1 MFTNVMNEQKDKSYS
16 KSDFDLSGKTLI
28 SGGALKE
35 ALVSDMSIPA
45 LKKVNMVNAPSNNV
59 GVNNVADPSMAMP
72 MNEPDITMKSN
83 ASMPSEH
90 VNKFVPEGS
99 SVPNIP
105 VMNEMPMQEIVPE
118 PQVTSETPLETTSEN
133 KFVSP
138 EINEPV
144 SAQPVNPV
152 FNTLVNA
159 ANKIPEPQ
167 VEPEV
172 SAPSESNMFTPNIP
186 VIEEQNN
193 NVAPL
198 EETKEPTVEPVMESV
213 TSLDDIKLRQEKPS
227 IPQSNSITEDLQSGS
242 FVDDSSEVKSK
253 EDSLNPSLEPVSA
266 PSDEV
271 KEPVSKETTVTEPD
285 ITLNENMPQF
295 EPQAETQVEPQ
306 AKTQVEPKSEP
317 QAETQVELKA
327 EPQVETQEQ
336 VSEEVSGDIFKAMK
350 EEHLKNIETLSN
362 GINTLLKDYL
372 NNMKLMYGKLE
383 KMALEARKT
392 NEVKN
397 DMESAMGM
405 LSNEELDKAVD
416 RWDGKIDE
424 AANYGANAG
433 IPEITPG
440 ENTRAI

>member
-1 MFTNVMNEQKDKSYS
+1 MFTNVMNEQNVKSYS
-16 KSDFDLSGKTLI
+16 KSDFDLSGKTLV
-28 SGGALKE
+28 SGGVLKE

-45 LKKVNMVNAPSNNV
+45 LKKVNMVSAPSNNM
-59 GVNNVADPSMAMP
+59 GVNNVAAPSMTMP
-72 MNEPDITMKSN
+72 MNEPDITMKSD
-83 ASMPSEH
+83 ASMPLEH
-90 VNKFVPEGS
+90 ANKFVPEGS

-138 EINEPV
+138 EIKEPV

-172 SAPSESNMFTPNIP
+172 SAPSESNMFTPHIP

-213 TSLDDIKLRQEKPS
+213 TSLDDIKLGQEEPS
-227 IPQSNSITEDLQSGS
+227 IPQSNSITDDLQSGS
-242 FVDDSSEVKSK
+242 FVDDSREVKSE
-253 EDSLNPSLEPVSA
+253 EDSLSPSLEPVSA

-271 KEPVSKETTVTEPD
+271 KEPVSEEDTAVTEPD
-285 ITLNENMPQF
+285 STLSENMPQI
-295 EPQAETQVEPQ
+295 EPQIETQMEPMV
-306 AKTQVEPKSEP
+306 KP
-317 QAETQVELKA
+317 QEESI
-327 EPQVETQEQ
+327 EQ
-336 VSEEVSGDIFKAMK
+336 VSEEVSSDIFMAMK

-372 NNMKLMYGKLE
+372 NNMELMYSKLE
-383 KMALEARKT
+383 KMVLESRKT
-392 NEVKN
+392 NETKN
-397 DMESAMGM
+397 DMENAMGM
-405 LSNEELDKAVD
+405 LSSEELDKAVD

-424 AANYGANAG
+424 ATNYGIG
-433 IPEITPG
+433 SDIPEITPD

>member
-1 MFTNVMNEQKDKSYS
+1 MFTNVMNEQNVKSYS
-16 KSDFDLSGKTLI
+16 KSDFDLSGKTLV
-28 SGGALKE
+28 SGGVLKE

-45 LKKVNMVNAPSNNV
+45 LKKVNMVSAPSNNM
-59 GVNNVADPSMAMP
+59 GVNNVTDPSMTMP
-72 MNEPDITMKSN
+72 MNEPDITMKSD
-83 ASMPSEH
+83 ASMPLEH
-90 VNKFVPEGS
+90 ANKFVPEGS

-138 EINEPV
+138 EIKEPV

-172 SAPSESNMFTPNIP
+172 SAPSESNMFTPHIP

-213 TSLDDIKLRQEKPS
+213 TSLDDIKLGQEEPS
-227 IPQSNSITEDLQSGS
+227 IPQSNSITDDLQSGS
-242 FVDDSSEVKSK
+242 FVDDSGEVKSE
-253 EDSLNPSLEPVSA
+253 EDSLSPSLEPVSA

-271 KEPVSKETTVTEPD
+271 KEPVSEEDTAVTESD
-285 ITLNENMPQF
+285 STLSENMPQI
-295 EPQAETQVEPQ
+295 EPQIETQMEPKVEPQ
-306 AKTQVEPKSEP
+306 EESI
-317 QAETQVELKA
+317 
-327 EPQVETQEQ
+327 EQ
-336 VSEEVSGDIFKAMK
+336 VSEEVSSDIFTAMK

-372 NNMKLMYGKLE
+372 NNMELMYSKLE
-383 KMALEARKT
+383 KMVLESRKT
-392 NEVKN
+392 NETKN
-397 DMESAMGM
+397 DMENAMGM
-405 LSNEELDKAVD
+405 LSSEELDKAVD

-424 AANYGANAG
+424 ATNYGIG
-433 IPEITPG
+433 SDIPEITPD

>member
-28 SGGALKE
+28 SGGVLKE

-45 LKKVNMVNAPSNNV
+45 LKKVNMVSAPSNNV
-59 GVNNVADPSMAMP
+59 GVNNVAAPSMIMP
-72 MNEPDITMKSN
+72 TNEPDITMKSD

-172 SAPSESNMFTPNIP
+172 SAPSESNMFTPHIP

-227 IPQSNSITEDLQSGS
+227 IPQSNSITDDLQSGS
-242 FVDDSSEVKSK
+242 FVDDSGEVKSE

-271 KEPVSKETTVTEPD
+271 KEPVSEEDTAVTEPD
-285 ITLNENMPQF
+285 STLSENMPQI
-295 EPQAETQVEPQ
+295 ESQIETQMEPKVEPQ
-306 AKTQVEPKSEP
+306 EESIK
-317 QAETQVELKA
+317 
-327 EPQVETQEQ
+327 Q
-336 VSEEVSGDIFKAMK
+336 VSEEVSSDIFTAMK

-372 NNMKLMYGKLE
+372 NNMKLMYSKLE
-383 KMALEARKT
+383 KMVLESRKT
-392 NEVKN
+392 NETKN
-397 DMESAMGM
+397 DMENAMGM

-424 AANYGANAG
+424 ATNYGIG
-433 IPEITPG
+433 SDIPEITPD
-440 ENTRAI
+440 ENTRTI

>member
-45 LKKVNMVNAPSNNV
+45 LKKVNMVSAPSNNV
-59 GVNNVADPSMAMP
+59 GVNNVAAPSMTMP
-72 MNEPDITMKSN
+72 MNEPDITMKSD

-105 VMNEMPMQEIVPE
+105 VMNKMPMQEIVPE

-172 SAPSESNMFTPNIP
+172 SSPSESNMFTPHIP

-213 TSLDDIKLRQEKPS
+213 TSLDDIKLGQEEPS
-227 IPQSNSITEDLQSGS
+227 IPQSNSITDDLQSGS
-242 FVDDSSEVKSK
+242 FVDDSGEVKSE
-253 EDSLNPSLEPVSA
+253 EDTA
-266 PSDEV
+266 
-271 KEPVSKETTVTEPD
+271 VTEPD
-285 ITLNENMPQF
+285 STLSENMPQI
-295 EPQAETQVEPQ
+295 EPQ

-336 VSEEVSGDIFKAMK
+336 VSEEVSGDIFTAMK

-372 NNMKLMYGKLE
+372 NNMKLMYSKLE
-383 KMALEARKT
+383 KMVLESRKT
-392 NEVKN
+392 KETKN
-397 DMESAMGM
+397 AMENAMGM

-424 AANYGANAG
+424 ATNYGIG
-433 IPEITPG
+433 SDIPEITPD

>member
-1 MFTNVMNEQKDKSYS
+1 MFTNVMNEQNVKSYS
-16 KSDFDLSGKTLI
+16 KSDFDLSGKTLV
-28 SGGALKE
+28 SGGVLKE

-45 LKKVNMVNAPSNNV
+45 LKKVNMVSAPSNNM
-59 GVNNVADPSMAMP
+59 GVNNVVDPSMTMP
-72 MNEPDITMKSN
+72 TNEPDITMKSD
-83 ASMPSEH
+83 ASMPLEH
-90 VNKFVPEGS
+90 ANKFVPEGS

-144 SAQPVNPV
+144 TAQPVNPV

-172 SAPSESNMFTPNIP
+172 SAPSESNMFTPHIP

-213 TSLDDIKLRQEKPS
+213 TSLDDIKLGQEEPS
-227 IPQSNSITEDLQSGS
+227 IPQSNSITDDLQSGS
-242 FVDDSSEVKSK
+242 FVDDSGEVKSE
-253 EDSLNPSLEPVSA
+253 EDSLSPSLEPVSA

-271 KEPVSKETTVTEPD
+271 KEPVSEEDTAVTEPD
-285 ITLNENMPQF
+285 STLSENMPQI
-295 EPQAETQVEPQ
+295 EPQIETQMEPKVEPQ
-306 AKTQVEPKSEP
+306 EESI
-317 QAETQVELKA
+317 
-327 EPQVETQEQ
+327 EQ
-336 VSEEVSGDIFKAMK
+336 VSEEVSSDIFTAMK

-372 NNMKLMYGKLE
+372 NNMELMYSKLE
-383 KMALEARKT
+383 KMVLESRKT
-392 NEVKN
+392 NETKN
-397 DMESAMGM
+397 DMENAMGM
-405 LSNEELDKAVD
+405 LSSEELDKAVD

-424 AANYGANAG
+424 ATNYGIG
-433 IPEITPG
+433 SDIHEITPD

>member
-1 MFTNVMNEQKDKSYS
+1 MFTNVMNEQNVKSYS
-16 KSDFDLSGKTLI
+16 KSDFDLSGKTLV
-28 SGGALKE
+28 SGGVLKE

-45 LKKVNMVNAPSNNV
+45 LKKVNMVSAPSNNM
-59 GVNNVADPSMAMP
+59 GVNNVADPSMTMP
-72 MNEPDITMKSN
+72 TNEPDITMKSD
-83 ASMPSEH
+83 ASMPLEH
-90 VNKFVPEGS
+90 ANKFVPEGS

-138 EINEPV
+138 EIKEPV

-172 SAPSESNMFTPNIP
+172 SAPSESNMFTPHIP

-213 TSLDDIKLRQEKPS
+213 TSLDDIKLGQEEPS
-227 IPQSNSITEDLQSGS
+227 IPQSNSITDDLQSGS
-242 FVDDSSEVKSK
+242 FVDDSGEVKSE
-253 EDSLNPSLEPVSA
+253 EDSLSPSLKPVSA

-271 KEPVSKETTVTEPD
+271 KEPVSEEDTAVTESD
-285 ITLNENMPQF
+285 STLSENMPQI
-295 EPQAETQVEPQ
+295 EPQIETQMEPKVEPQ
-306 AKTQVEPKSEP
+306 EESI
-317 QAETQVELKA
+317 
-327 EPQVETQEQ
+327 EQ
-336 VSEEVSGDIFKAMK
+336 VSEEVSSDIFTAMK

-372 NNMKLMYGKLE
+372 NNMKLMYSKLE
-383 KMALEARKT
+383 KMVLESRKT
-392 NEVKN
+392 NETKN
-397 DMESAMGM
+397 DMENAIGM
-405 LSNEELDKAVD
+405 LSSEELDKAVD

-424 AANYGANAG
+424 ATNYGIG
-433 IPEITPG
+433 SDIPEITPD

>member
-1 MFTNVMNEQKDKSYS
+1 MFTNVMNEQNVKSYS
-16 KSDFDLSGKTLI
+16 KSDFDLSGKTLV
-28 SGGALKE
+28 SGGVLKE

-45 LKKVNMVNAPSNNV
+45 LKKVNMVSAPSNNM
-59 GVNNVADPSMAMP
+59 GVNNVADPSMTMP
-72 MNEPDITMKSN
+72 MNEPDITMKSD
-83 ASMPSEH
+83 ASMPLEH
-90 VNKFVPEGS
+90 ANKFVPEGS

-133 KFVSP
+133 KFVSS
-138 EINEPV
+138 EIKEPV

-172 SAPSESNMFTPNIP
+172 SAPSESNMFTPHIP

-213 TSLDDIKLRQEKPS
+213 TSLDDIKLGQEEPS
-227 IPQSNSITEDLQSGS
+227 IPQSNSITDDLQSGS
-242 FVDDSSEVKSK
+242 FVDDSGEVKSE
-253 EDSLNPSLEPVSA
+253 EDSLSPSLEPVSA

-271 KEPVSKETTVTEPD
+271 KEPVSEEDTAVTESD
-285 ITLNENMPQF
+285 STLSENMPQI
-295 EPQAETQVEPQ
+295 EPQIETQMEPKVEPQ
-306 AKTQVEPKSEP
+306 EESI
-317 QAETQVELKA
+317 
-327 EPQVETQEQ
+327 EQ
-336 VSEEVSGDIFKAMK
+336 VSEEVSSDIFTAMK

-372 NNMKLMYGKLE
+372 NNMELMYSKLE
-383 KMALEARKT
+383 KMVLESRKT
-392 NEVKN
+392 NETKN
-397 DMESAMGM
+397 DMENAMGM
-405 LSNEELDKAVD
+405 LSSEELDKAVD
-416 RWDGKIDE
+416 RWDGKLDE
-424 AANYGANAG
+424 ATNYGIG
-433 IPEITPG
+433 SDIPEITPD

>member
-28 SGGALKE
+28 SVGALKE

-45 LKKVNMVNAPSNNV
+45 LKKVNMVSAPSNNV
-59 GVNNVADPSMAMP
+59 GVNNVAAPSMIMP
-72 MNEPDITMKSN
+72 TNEPDITMKSD

-172 SAPSESNMFTPNIP
+172 SAPSESNMFTPHIP

-213 TSLDDIKLRQEKPS
+213 TSLDDIKLGQEEPS
-227 IPQSNSITEDLQSGS
+227 IPQSNSITDDLQSGS
-242 FVDDSSEVKSK
+242 FVDDSGEVKSE

-271 KEPVSKETTVTEPD
+271 NEPVSKETTVTEPD
-285 ITLNENMPQF
+285 STLSENMPQF
-295 EPQAETQVEPQ
+295 EPQ

-317 QAETQVELKA
+317 QAKTQVEPKA

-336 VSEEVSGDIFKAMK
+336 VSEEVSGDIFTAMK

-372 NNMKLMYGKLE
+372 NNMKLMYSKLE
-383 KMALEARKT
+383 KMVLESRKT
-392 NEVKN
+392 NETKN
-397 DMESAMGM
+397 DMENAMGM

-424 AANYGANAG
+424 ATNYGIG
-433 IPEITPG
+433 SDIPEITPD

>member
-45 LKKVNMVNAPSNNV
+45 LKKVNMVSAPSNNV
-59 GVNNVADPSMAMP
+59 GVNNVAAPSMTMP
-72 MNEPDITMKSN
+72 TNEPDITMKSD

-105 VMNEMPMQEIVPE
+105 VMNKMPMQEIVPE

-172 SAPSESNMFTPNIP
+172 SSPSESNMFTPHIP

-213 TSLDDIKLRQEKPS
+213 TSLDDIKLGQEETS
-227 IPQSNSITEDLQSGS
+227 IPQGNSITDDLQSGS
-242 FVDDSSEVKSK
+242 FVDDSGEVKSE

-271 KEPVSKETTVTEPD
+271 NEPISKETTVTEPD

-295 EPQAETQVEPQ
+295 EPQA
-306 AKTQVEPKSEP
+306 KTQVEPKSEP
-317 QAETQVELKA
+317 QAETQ
-327 EPQVETQEQ
+327 EQ
-336 VSEEVSGDIFKAMK
+336 ISEEVSGDIFTAMK

-372 NNMKLMYGKLE
+372 NNMKLMYSKLE
-383 KMALEARKT
+383 KMVLESRKT
-392 NEVKN
+392 NETKN
-397 DMESAMGM
+397 DMENAMGM

-424 AANYGANAG
+424 ATNYGIG
-433 IPEITPG
+433 SDIPEITPD

>member
-1 MFTNVMNEQKDKSYS
+1 MFTNVMNEQKVKSYS
-16 KSDFDLSGKTLI
+16 KSDFDLSGKTLV
-28 SGGALKE
+28 SGGVLKE

-45 LKKVNMVNAPSNNV
+45 LKKVNMVSAPSNNM
-59 GVNNVADPSMAMP
+59 GVNNVADPSMTMP
-72 MNEPDITMKSN
+72 TNEPDITMKSD
-83 ASMPSEH
+83 ASMPLEH
-90 VNKFVPEGS
+90 ANKFVPEGS
-99 SVPNIP
+99 SVPNIS

-138 EINEPV
+138 EIKEPV

-167 VEPEV
+167 VEPKV
-172 SAPSESNMFTPNIP
+172 SAPSESNMFTPHIP

-198 EETKEPTVEPVMESV
+198 EETKEPTVAPVMESV
-213 TSLDDIKLRQEKPS
+213 TSLDDIKLGQEEPS
-227 IPQSNSITEDLQSGS
+227 IPQSNSITDDLQSGS
-242 FVDDSSEVKSK
+242 FVDDSGEVKSE
-253 EDSLNPSLEPVSA
+253 EDSLSPSLEPVSA

-271 KEPVSKETTVTEPD
+271 KEPVSEEDTAVTESD
-285 ITLNENMPQF
+285 STLSENMPQI
-295 EPQAETQVEPQ
+295 ESKIETQMEPKVEPQ
-306 AKTQVEPKSEP
+306 EESI
-317 QAETQVELKA
+317 
-327 EPQVETQEQ
+327 EQ
-336 VSEEVSGDIFKAMK
+336 VSEEVSSDIFTAMK

-372 NNMKLMYGKLE
+372 NNMELMYSKLE
-383 KMALEARKT
+383 KMVLESRKT
-392 NEVKN
+392 NETKN
-397 DMESAMGM
+397 DMENAMGM
-405 LSNEELDKAVD
+405 LSSEELDKAVD

-424 AANYGANAG
+424 ATNYGISSD
-433 IPEITPG
+433 IPEITPD

>member
-1 MFTNVMNEQKDKSYS
+1 MFTNVMNEQKVKSYS
-16 KSDFDLSGKTLI
+16 KSDFDLSGKTLV
-28 SGGALKE
+28 SGGVLKE

-45 LKKVNMVNAPSNNV
+45 LKKVNMVSAPSNNM
-59 GVNNVADPSMAMP
+59 GVNNVADPSMTMP
-72 MNEPDITMKSN
+72 TNEPDITMKSD
-83 ASMPSEH
+83 ASMPLEH
-90 VNKFVPEGS
+90 ANKFVPEGS

-133 KFVSP
+133 KFVNP
-138 EINEPV
+138 EIKEPV

-172 SAPSESNMFTPNIP
+172 SAPSESNMFTPHIP

-213 TSLDDIKLRQEKPS
+213 TSLDDIKLGQEEPS
-227 IPQSNSITEDLQSGS
+227 IPQSNSITDDLQSGS
-242 FVDDSSEVKSK
+242 FVDDSGEVKSE
-253 EDSLNPSLEPVSA
+253 EDSLSPSLEPVSA

-271 KEPVSKETTVTEPD
+271 KEPVSEEDTTVTEPD
-285 ITLNENMPQF
+285 STLSENMPQI
-295 EPQAETQVEPQ
+295 EPQIETQMEPKVEPQ
-306 AKTQVEPKSEP
+306 EESI
-317 QAETQVELKA
+317 
-327 EPQVETQEQ
+327 EQ
-336 VSEEVSGDIFKAMK
+336 VSEEVSSDIFTAMK

-372 NNMKLMYGKLE
+372 NNMKLMYSKLE
-383 KMALEARKT
+383 KMVLESRKT
-392 NEVKN
+392 NETKN
-397 DMESAMGM
+397 DMENAMGM
-405 LSNEELDKAVD
+405 LSSEELDKAVD

-424 AANYGANAG
+424 ATNYGIG
-433 IPEITPG
+433 SDIPEITPD

>member
-1 MFTNVMNEQKDKSYS
+1 MFTNVMNEQKVKSYS
-16 KSDFDLSGKTLI
+16 KSDFDLSGKTLV
-28 SGGALKE
+28 SGGVLKE

-45 LKKVNMVNAPSNNV
+45 LKKVNMVSAPSNNM
-59 GVNNVADPSMAMP
+59 GVNNVADPSMTMP
-72 MNEPDITMKSN
+72 TNEPDITMKSD
-83 ASMPSEH
+83 ASMPLEH
-90 VNKFVPEGS
+90 ANKFVPEGS

-138 EINEPV
+138 EIKEPV

-172 SAPSESNMFTPNIP
+172 SAPSESNMFTPHIP

-213 TSLDDIKLRQEKPS
+213 TSLDDIKLGQEEPS
-227 IPQSNSITEDLQSGS
+227 IPQSNSITDDLQSGS
-242 FVDDSSEVKSK
+242 FVDDSGEVKSE
-253 EDSLNPSLEPVSA
+253 EDSLSPSLEPVSA

-271 KEPVSKETTVTEPD
+271 KEPVSEEDTAVTESD
-285 ITLNENMPQF
+285 STLSENMPQI
-295 EPQAETQVEPQ
+295 EPQIETQMEPKVEPQ
-306 AKTQVEPKSEP
+306 EESI
-317 QAETQVELKA
+317 
-327 EPQVETQEQ
+327 EQ
-336 VSEEVSGDIFKAMK
+336 VSEEVSSDIFTAMK

-372 NNMKLMYGKLE
+372 NNMELMYSKLE
-383 KMALEARKT
+383 KMVLESRKT
-392 NEVKN
+392 NETKN
-397 DMESAMGM
+397 DMENAMGM
-405 LSNEELDKAVD
+405 LSSEELDKAVD

-424 AANYGANAG
+424 ATNYGIG
-433 IPEITPG
+433 SDIPEITPD

>member
-1 MFTNVMNEQKDKSYS
+1 MFTNVMNEQKVKSYS
-16 KSDFDLSGKTLI
+16 KSDFDLSGKTLV
-28 SGGALKE
+28 SGGVLKE

-45 LKKVNMVNAPSNNV
+45 LKKVNMVSAPSNNM
-59 GVNNVADPSMAMP
+59 GVNNVAAPSMIMP
-72 MNEPDITMKSN
+72 TNEPDITMKSD
-83 ASMPSEH
+83 ASMPLEH
-90 VNKFVPEGS
+90 ANKFVPEGS

-138 EINEPV
+138 EIKEPV

-172 SAPSESNMFTPNIP
+172 SAPSESNMFTPHIP

-213 TSLDDIKLRQEKPS
+213 TSLDDIKLGQEEPS
-227 IPQSNSITEDLQSGS
+227 IPQSNSITDDLQSGS
-242 FVDDSSEVKSK
+242 FVDDSGEVKSE
-253 EDSLNPSLEPVSA
+253 EDSLSPSLEPVSA

-271 KEPVSKETTVTEPD
+271 KEPVSEEDTAVTESD
-285 ITLNENMPQF
+285 STLSENMPQI
-295 EPQAETQVEPQ
+295 EPQIETQMEPKVEPQ
-306 AKTQVEPKSEP
+306 EESI
-317 QAETQVELKA
+317 
-327 EPQVETQEQ
+327 EQ
-336 VSEEVSGDIFKAMK
+336 VSEEVSSDIFTAMK

-372 NNMKLMYGKLE
+372 NNMELMYSKLE
-383 KMALEARKT
+383 KMVLESRKT
-392 NEVKN
+392 NETKN
-397 DMESAMGM
+397 DMENAMGM
-405 LSNEELDKAVD
+405 LSSEELDKAVD

-424 AANYGANAG
+424 ATNYGIG
-433 IPEITPG
+433 SDIPEITPD